1 MAKLPVH
8 LDGHHALIR
17 RKIII
22 YGCLDGFSRRIMF
35 LRCNSNNLAETVL
48 VLFLDAIKHD
58 GNLWPSRIRVDK
70 GVENVLVCD
79 AMVQARG
86 EGRGSF
92 IAGPSTHNQR
102 IERLWRD
109 VFRCVC
115 HFCYYLFY
123 AMESTGI
130 LNTDNPI
137 HVFTLHLIFIPRI
150 NKALDKFCEAFNHHK
165 VRTQGNW
172 SPYEM
177 WANGMFYAE
186 NPLAHGLLDEEP
198 PDMEIYGYDPQGP
211 SPTGSDN
218 HVVIDPVDIS
228 HVDLLKSFVLE
239 HLDPLRPS
247 TEMGADVYTEALDLV
262 LQRLEQLA
270 DSGTYVPQ

>member
-1 MAKLPVH
+1 M
-8 LDGHHALIR
+8 D
-17 RKIII
+17 
-22 YGCLDGFSRRIMF
+22 
-35 LRCNSNNLAETVL
+35 N
-48 VLFLDAIKHD
+48 
-58 GNLWPSRIRVDK
+58 

-79 AMVQARG
+79 AMIQARG

-109 VFRCVC
+109 VFRCMC
-115 HFCYYLFY
+115 HFYYYLFY

-150 NKALDKFCEAFNHHK
+150 NKALHEFCETFNHHK
-165 VRTQGNW
+165 VRTEGNW
-172 SPYEM
+172 SPYKM
-177 WANGMFYAE
+177 WANGMFHAD

-198 PDMEIYGYDPQGP
+198 PNIEIYGYDPQGP

-247 TEMGADVYTEALDLV
+247 TEMGADIYTEALDLV
-262 LQRLEQLA
+262 LQKLEQLA
-270 DSGTYVPQ
+270 DSGTYVSQYYY

>member
-1 MAKLPVH
+1 MQWFKL
-8 LDGHHALIR
+8 GGG
-17 RKIII
+17 K
-22 YGCLDGFSRRIMF
+22 
-35 LRCNSNNLAETVL
+35 
-48 VLFLDAIKHD
+48 
-58 GNLWPSRIRVDK
+58 
-70 GVENVLVCD
+70 
-79 AMVQARG
+79 
-86 EGRGSF
+86 GSF

-115 HFCYYLFY
+115 HFYYYVFY

-150 NKALDKFCEAFNHHK
+150 NKALDEFCEAFNHDK
-165 VRTQGNW
+165 VRTEGKW

-177 WANGMFYAE
+177 WANGMFHAD
-186 NPLAHGLLDEEP
+186 NTLAHGLLDEEP

-218 HVVIDPVDIS
+218 HVIIDPEDIS
-228 HVDLLKSFVLE
+228 REDLLKSLVLE

-247 TEMGADVYTEALDLV
+247 TEMGVHIYSEALDLV
-262 LQRLEQLA
+262 LQRIEQLA
-270 DSGTYVPQ
+270 DSGTYVSQ

>member
-1 MAKLPVH
+1 
-8 LDGHHALIR
+8 
-17 RKIII
+17 
-22 YGCLDGFSRRIMF
+22 
-35 LRCNSNNLAETVL
+35 
-48 VLFLDAIKHD
+48 
-58 GNLWPSRIRVDK
+58 
-70 GVENVLVCD
+70 
-79 AMVQARG
+79 
-86 EGRGSF
+86 
-92 IAGPSTHNQR
+92 
-102 IERLWRD
+102 
-109 VFRCVC
+109 
-115 HFCYYLFY
+115 
-123 AMESTGI
+123 MESTGI

-150 NKALDKFCEAFNHHK
+150 NKALDEFWEAFNHHK

-177 WANGMFYAE
+177 WANRMFHAD
-186 NPLAHGLLDEEP
+186 NLLAHRLLDEEP

-218 HVVIDPVDIS
+218 HVFIDPGDIS

-247 TEMGADVYTEALDLV
+247 TEMGADIYTEALDLV